1 MMMPC
6 YMGMLSMYA
15 HILCFCNA
23 FLCIS
28 LKISTHVFQMLLTCD
43 PCPRVFLVSHCL
55 FYPSLVILSGNGYF
69 LFVQL
74 I

>member
-1 MMMPC
+1 MPTYC
-6 YMGMLSMYA
+6 VSVML
-15 HILCFCNA
+15 

-28 LKISTHVFQMLLTCD
+28 LKISAHVFQMLLTCA

-55 FYPSLVILSGNGYF
+55 FHPSLVILSGNGYF